1 MNTTAPKFK
10 PGASRQWLQWL
21 AIGLLC
27 LIGTILLV
35 RAFTGTTLKEQ
46 KAIAEAE
53 KAAKDLASKPAGN
66 AEGLSAKLERA
77 RLDAEKEREKEAVPP
92 PGSSGSSAQSGPAAV
107 GPVPVIPAPSPSF
120 GSPRTAGSAQ
130 ATSSGQRNAGNPS
143 DEQLDAY
150 AASKE
155 QAMRDGN
162 RKIAA
167 WEAAPSSPP
176 AEGARPQGGTMLN
189 LNSAVQE
196 GRAAVGSGSNSQ
208 ATNAVGVN
216 PTAALAQAWLQSQQT
231 QPGMQGSSQEQ
242 FRRGLGNKAAAPA
255 IEPQGPVGANAVI
268 EGDSFLVT
276 MRTAVSSDIAGDCRA
291 DVAEDVYDSLTQRT
305 KLIPNGSR
313 VICTYDS
320 QVVQGQERLLL
331 AFTRLVF
338 PSGYWINLGGMD
350 AADRQG
356 AIGAPAEVNTRFW
369 KIFGNSFLI
378 AAVTKAAEPKSGAST
393 VTINTG
399 GATAGATAAG
409 VLAETARKTLDRNL
423 NIKPE
428 LRIKPGDVLRV
439 VVNRDMLLDPAI
451 TKVR

>member
-1 MNTTAPKFK
+1 MSTTAPRFK

-21 AIGLLC
+21 AIGFLC

-35 RAFTGTTLKEQ
+35 RALTGTTLKEH
-46 KAIAEAE
+46 KASVEAE
-53 KAAKDLASKPAGN
+53 KAASELASKPAGN

-77 RLDAEKEREKEAVPP
+77 RLDAEKERDRESSQA
-92 PGSSGSSAQSGPAAV
+92 PGTIASAPLSGPNATAQ
-107 GPVPVIPAPSPSF
+107 VPIVPAPSPSLA
-120 GSPRTAGSAQ
+120 SPRPGSA
-130 ATSSGQRNAGNPS
+130 AMPNAGGQRQGEPS

-162 RKIAA
+162 RKIAV
-167 WEAAPSSPP
+167 WEAAPSPSLS
-176 AEGARPQGGTMLN
+176 EGARSQFGSVT
-189 LNSAVQE
+189 SAAGPE
-196 GRAAVGSGSNSQ
+196 DRAASGPASNGQ
-208 ATNAVGVN
+208 AGLGVAAN
-216 PTAALAQAWLQSQQT
+216 PTAAMAQAWLQSQQN
-231 QPGMQGSSQEQ
+231 QAGANNSSQEQ
-242 FRRGLGNKAAAPA
+242 FRRGAASRSNAAPLL
-255 IEPQGPVGANAVI
+255 PRGPVGAHAVI
-268 EGDSFLVT
+268 EGDSFLVA

-291 DVAEDVYDSLTQRT
+291 DVVEDVYDSLTQRT

-320 QVVQGQERLLL
+320 QVVQGQQRLLL

-338 PSGYWINLGGMD
+338 PNGYWISLGGMD

-356 AIGAPAEVNTRFW
+356 AIGAPADVNTRFW

-378 AAVTKAAEPKSGAST
+378 AAITKAAEPKSGTST

-399 GATAGATAAG
+399 SATAGATAAG

-428 LRIKPGDVLRV
+428 LRVKPGDVLRV
-439 VVNRDMLLDPAI
+439 VVNRDMLLDPSV
-451 TKVR
+451 TGVR